1 MRSDLTIDPT
11 TICSCQKGLLPSHGS
26 GRWRGMRAP
35 PALSK
40 HLVSPILSYCVS
52 LRSDHSTNY
61 QHGMV
66 FRNKSHNSSV
76 TRKMAGRLHRGSACS
91 SSHADADNLRKFY
104 DRGYWEQK
112 AGESVSLCAAEND
125 GCCTGPPYRHL
136 YLIVYICVLSI
147 FDSHLSEGRRTV
159 RWTHGKG
166 GPRKFHRFREY
177 A

>member
-1 MRSDLTIDPT
+1 
-11 TICSCQKGLLPSHGS
+11 
-26 GRWRGMRAP
+26 MRAP

-52 LRSDHSTNY
+52 QRSDHSTNY

-112 AGESVSLCAAEND
+112 AGESVSLCAAENEAA
-125 GCCTGPPYRHL
+125 
-136 YLIVYICVLSI
+136 VLSSI
-147 FDSHLSEGRRTV
+147 PASVSYSIYVCTV
-159 RWTHGKG
+159 L
-166 GPRKFHRFREY
+166 F
-177 A
+177 